1 MLDFLQN
8 VREILRWQDLADIL
22 LVCVIVYR
30 VLLLIRGTRAV
41 QMLTGFGII
50 LIFYYLSERL
60 RFHTLHTIL
69 VEFFNNLILILII
82 VFQDE
87 IRKALTQVGRNPFF
101 TSTNTIEEVAIIEEI
116 CQAAAVLASQRV
128 GALIVLERETG
139 LKNYI
144 EGGTLIDSKVTTDLI
159 TSIFHP
165 TSPIHDGAL
174 IIRNSRI
181 ASAGCLL
188 PISRDPTVNKQLG
201 TRHRAALGL
210 THETDA
216 VVIVVSEERG
226 QISLVHHGIL
236 LQDLDV
242 NGLRQ
247 QLLELLGLKKYEAN
261 EPATARAERRSRKKS
276 TDSSDDDPETK

>member
-1 MLDFLQN
+1 MLEFLAN
-8 VREILRWQDLADIL
+8 VREIVRWQDLVDIL
-22 LVCVIVYR
+22 LVCIIVYR

-50 LIFYYLSERL
+50 LIFYYLAERL
-60 RFHTLHTIL
+60 KFHTLHTIL

-101 TSTNTIEEVAIIEEI
+101 TTTNTIEEVAIIEDI
-116 CQAAAVLASQRV
+116 CQAAATLAQQRI

-144 EGGTLIDSKVTTDLI
+144 EAGTILDSKVSSDLI
-159 TSIFHP
+159 VSIFHP
-165 TSPIHDGAL
+165 TSPIHDGAV
-174 IIRNSRI
+174 IVRNSRI
-181 ASAGCLL
+181 SSAGCLL
-188 PISRDPTVNKQLG
+188 PISRDPAINKELG

-216 VVIVVSEERG
+216 VVIVVSEERAE
-226 QISLVHHGIL
+226 ISLVHHGTMAR
-236 LQDLDV
+236 DLDI

-247 QLLELLGLKKYEAN
+247 QLLELLGLRKYEARYQ
-261 EPATARAERRSRKKS
+261 EKVWEKRIHGGDKS
-276 TDSSDDDPETK
+276 GDRP

>member
-1 MLDFLQN
+1 MIEFLAN
-8 VREILRWQDLADIL
+8 VREIVRWNDLIDIL

-50 LIFYYLSERL
+50 LIFYYLSERMM
-60 RFHTLHTIL
+60 FHTLHTIL

-116 CQAAAVLASQRV
+116 CQAAQSLAHQRV

-144 EGGTLIDSKVTTDLI
+144 EAGTILDSRVTADLI
-159 TSIFHP
+159 VSIFHP
-165 TSPIHDGAL
+165 SSPIHDGAL
-174 IIRNSRI
+174 IIRNSRVS
-181 ASAGCLL
+181 SAGCLL
-188 PISRDPTVNKQLG
+188 PISRDPAINKELG

-226 QISLVHHGIL
+226 EISLVHHGTMIR
-236 LQDLDV
+236 DLDV
-242 NGLRQ
+242 NALRQ
-247 QLLELLGLKKYEAN
+247 QLLDLLGLRKYD
-261 EPATARAERRSRKKS
+261 ARFQDR
-276 TDSSDDDPETK
+276 TKDRDNAIHPK

>member
-1 MLDFLQN
+1 MAEFLIN
-8 VREILRWQDLADIL
+8 LRDIIRWQDLVDIL
-22 LVCVIVYR
+22 LVTIIVYR
-30 VLLLIRGTRAV
+30 ILLLIRGTRAV

-60 RFHTLHTIL
+60 KFYTLHTVL

-101 TSTNTIEEVAIIEEI
+101 TSTNTIEEVAIIEEL
-116 CQAAAVLASQRV
+116 CQAAAELARQRV

-144 EGGTLIDSKVTTDLI
+144 EAGTLLDSRVSMDLI
-159 TSIFHP
+159 ISIFHP
-165 TSPIHDGAL
+165 TSPIHDGAV
-174 IIRNSRI
+174 IIRNSRVS
-181 ASAGCLL
+181 SAGCLL
-188 PISRDPTVNKQLG
+188 PISRDPSIQRELG

-210 THETDA
+210 TQETDA

-226 QISLVHHGIL
+226 EISLVHHGTMVR
-236 LQDLDV
+236 DLSLA
-242 NGLRQ
+242 GLRR
-247 QLLELLGLKKYEAN
+247 QLLDLLGLQKID
-261 EPATARAERRSRKKS
+261 PPTQVPPGG
-276 TDSSDDDPETK
+276 TDK

>member
-1 MLDFLQN
+1 MPFLIN
-8 VREILRWQDLADIL
+8 IREVLRWEDLVDIL
-22 LVCVIVYR
+22 LVCIIVYR

-50 LIFYYLSERL
+50 LIAYYLSERF

-82 VFQDE
+82 VFQEE

-101 TSTNTIEEVAIIEEI
+101 TSTNTIEEVSIIEEL
-116 CQAAAVLASQRV
+116 CQAAHMLAQQNV

-139 LKNYI
+139 LKNYV
-144 EGGTLIDSKVTTDLI
+144 EAGTVLDAKVTADLI
-159 TSIFHP
+159 VSIFHP
-165 TSPIHDGAL
+165 SSPVHDGAI

-181 ASAGCLL
+181 SSAGCLL
-188 PISRDPTVNKQLG
+188 PISRDPQLRKELG

-226 QISLVHHGIL
+226 EVSLVHHGTMFR
-236 LQDLDV
+236 DLDI
-242 NGLRQ
+242 NKLRQELLNLFGLR
-247 QLLELLGLKKYEAN
+247 KYEALAVRHK
-261 EPATARAERRSRKKS
+261 E
-276 TDSSDDDPETK
+276 

>member
-8 VREILRWQDLADIL
+8 VREILRWQDLVDIL
-22 LVCVIVYR
+22 LGCVIVYR

-159 TSIFHP
+159 TSVFHP

-247 QLLELLGLKKYEAN
+247 QLLELLGLKKYEAKAP
-261 EPATARAERRSRKKS
+261 EPARAERRSKGKKS
-276 TDSSDDDPETK
+276 SSEDSETK

>member
-1 MLDFLQN
+1 MFDFLLKFQEFLAN
-8 VREILRWQDLADIL
+8 VREVVRWQDLVDIL

-41 QMLTGFGII
+41 QMLTGFGIM
-50 LIFYYLSERL
+50 LIFYYLAERFK
-60 RFHTLHTIL
+60 FHTLHTIL
-69 VEFFNNLILILII
+69 VAFFNINSFILILVIL
-82 VFQDE
+82 FQDE

-101 TSTNTIEEVAIIEEI
+101 STTNTIEEVAIIEEV
-116 CQAAAVLASQRV
+116 CQSAAVLAQQRV

-144 EGGTLIDSKVTTDLI
+144 EAGTILDSRVTADLVV
-159 TSIFHP
+159 SIFHP
-165 TSPIHDGAL
+165 SSPIHDGAL

-181 ASAGCLL
+181 SSAGCLL
-188 PISRDPTVNKQLG
+188 PISRDPGIHKELG

-226 QISLVHHGIL
+226 EISLVHHGTITR
-236 LQDLDV
+236 DLDV
-242 NGLRQ
+242 NGLRH
-247 QLLELLGLKKYEAN
+247 QLLDLLGLRKFEARYQ
-261 EPATARAERRSRKKS
+261 EKMREKDEAASH
-276 TDSSDDDPETK
+276 

>member
-1 MLDFLQN
+1 MLEFFSN
-8 VREILRWQDLADIL
+8 IREILRVWDLIDIM
-22 LVCVIVYR
+22 LVTFIVFR

-50 LIFYYLSERL
+50 LIAYYLSERFKL
-60 RFHTLHTIL
+60 HTLHTIL

-101 TSTNTIEEVAIIEEI
+101 TSTNTIEEVAIIEEL
-116 CQAAAVLASQRV
+116 CQAAHQLAIQRV

-144 EGGTLIDSKVTTDLI
+144 EAGTPLDSKVSCDLI
-159 TSIFHP
+159 VSIFHP
-165 TSPIHDGAL
+165 SSPIHDGAI

-181 ASAGCLL
+181 TSAGCLL
-188 PISRDPTVNKQLG
+188 PISRDPAINKELG

-226 QISLVHHGIL
+226 EISMVHHGTMVR
-236 LQDLDV
+236 DLDL
-242 NGLRQ
+242 NTLRH
-247 QLLELLGLKKYEAN
+247 QLLELFGLRKFEAKLHRDKGK
-261 EPATARAERRSRKKS
+261 A
-276 TDSSDDDPETK
+276 

>member
-1 MLDFLQN
+1 MLEFLTN
-8 VREILRWQDLADIL
+8 VREIVRWQDLVDIL
-22 LVCVIVYR
+22 LVCIIVYR

-50 LIFYYLSERL
+50 LIFYYLAERL
-60 RFHTLHTIL
+60 KFHTLDTIL
-69 VEFFNNLILILII
+69 VEFFKNLSIILII

-101 TSTNTIEEVAIIEEI
+101 TTTNTIEEVAIIEDI
-116 CQAAAVLASQRV
+116 CQAASLLAQQRV

-139 LKNYI
+139 LKNYV
-144 EGGTLIDSKVTTDLI
+144 EAGTILDSKVSSDLI
-159 TSIFHP
+159 SSIFHP

-181 ASAGCLL
+181 SSAGCLL
-188 PISRDPTVNKQLG
+188 PISRDPAINKELG

-226 QISLVHHGIL
+226 EISLVHHGTML
-236 LQDLDV
+236 RDLDV
-242 NGLRQ
+242 NTLRQ
-247 QLLELLGLKKYEAN
+247 QLLELLGLRKYEARYQDKIR
-261 EPATARAERRSRKKS
+261 EKDEVASR
-276 TDSSDDDPETK
+276 

>member
-1 MLDFLQN
+1 M
-8 VREILRWQDLADIL
+8 RWEDLVDIL
-22 LVCVIVYR
+22 LVWVIVYR

-60 RFHTLHTIL
+60 KFHTLHTIL

-101 TSTNTIEEVAIIEEI
+101 SSTNTIEEVSIVEEVS
-116 CQAAAVLASQRV
+116 QSASVLAGQGV
-128 GALIVLERETG
+128 GALIVMERETG

-144 EGGTLIDSKVTTDLI
+144 EAGTLLDSKVSSDLI
-159 TSIFHP
+159 VSIFHP

-181 ASAGCLL
+181 SSAGCLL
-188 PISRDPTVNKQLG
+188 PLTRDPNVNKELG
-201 TRHRAALGL
+201 TRHRAALGI

-216 VVIVVSEERG
+216 VVIAVSEERG
-226 QISLVHHGIL
+226 EISLVHHGTMMRN
-236 LQDLDV
+236 LDG
-242 NGLRQ
+242 NQLRL
-247 QLLELLGLKKYEAN
+247 QLLELLGLRRFEARYHERMKKDAG
-261 EPATARAERRSRKKS
+261 
-276 TDSSDDDPETK
+276 

>member
-1 MLDFLQN
+1 MLEFFSN
-8 VREILRWQDLADIL
+8 IREILRVWDLIDIL
-22 LVCVIVYR
+22 LVTFIVFR

-50 LIFYYLSERL
+50 LIAYYLSERFKL
-60 RFHTLHTIL
+60 HTLHTIL

-101 TSTNTIEEVAIIEEI
+101 TSTNTIEEVAIIEEL
-116 CQAAAVLASQRV
+116 CQASHQLAAQRV

-144 EGGTLIDSKVTTDLI
+144 EAGTPLDSKVSCDLI
-159 TSIFHP
+159 VSIFHP
-165 TSPIHDGAL
+165 SSPIHDGAI

-181 ASAGCLL
+181 TSAGCLL
-188 PISRDPTVNKQLG
+188 PISRDPAINKELG

-226 QISLVHHGIL
+226 ETSLVHHGTMTREL
-236 LQDLDV
+236 DL
-242 NGLRQ
+242 NTLRHE
-247 QLLELLGLKKYEAN
+247 LLELFGLRKYEAKS
-261 EPATARAERRSRKKS
+261 ERKRG
-276 TDSSDDDPETK
+276 TV

>member
-1 MLDFLQN
+1 MTEFLNN
-8 VREILRWQDLADIL
+8 VREILRWQDLLDIL

-50 LIFYYLSERL
+50 LIFYYISDRL
-60 RFHTLHTIL
+60 KFHTLHTIL

-101 TSTNTIEEVAIIEEI
+101 TSTNTIEEVAIVEDI
-116 CQAAAVLASQRV
+116 CQAAAILADQRV

-139 LKNYI
+139 LKNYV
-144 EGGTLIDSKVTTDLI
+144 EAGTVINARVSTDLLV
-159 TSIFHP
+159 SIFNP
-165 TSPIHDGAL
+165 NSPIHDGAV
-174 IIRNSRI
+174 IVRNSQI
-181 ASAGCLL
+181 SSAGCLL
-188 PISRDPTVNKQLG
+188 PISRDPAVNKQLG

-226 QISLVHHGIL
+226 EMSLVHHGTIER
-236 LQDLDV
+236 DL
-242 NGLRQ
+242 NLNSLRQ
-247 QLLELLGLKKYEAN
+247 NLLAQLGLSKFEMKYQ
-261 EPATARAERRSRKKS
+261 ERMR
-276 TDSSDDDPETK
+276 EQG